1 MDIESATML
10 LKVKAEKSMLR
21 TLCGLTHEET
31 EINLHSQGLGPAD
44 AMLLAPEVSVMTSLT
59 KISLASNP
67 LKEEGTKVICDALK
81 SNSTLKELDLN
92 GSGYTSGII
101 GGSAGAKHVA
111 DMLGVNTSLTRCNIL
126 SNKMDVA
133 SAKLLVDAVKDKDC
147 SLAGITPD
155 QTTADFNSDG
165 PR

>member
-1 MDIESATML
+1 MRPQLNISFNSIGGYYENGNIIPTPEGP
-10 LKVKAEKSMLR
+10 KA
-21 TLCGLTHEET
+21 
-31 EINLHSQGLGPAD
+31 IAD
-44 AMLLAPEVSVMTSLT
+44 ALLVNTSLT

-111 DMLGVNTSLTRCNIL
+111 DMLGVNTSLTNL
-126 SNKMDVA
+126 S
-133 SAKLLVDAVKDKDC
+133 
-147 SLAGITPD
+147 
-155 QTTADFNSDG
+155 
-165 PR
+165 